1 MYPMSSRRPGH
12 TVCLLQPQYNEA
24 GLPDPQSLLAHFRL
38 VTKLLRTGAAV
49 AAYTPGMGG
58 PAEAVM
64 KMAFGNGFGFDF
76 DEKVT
81 MEDLF
86 GYAYGSFV
94 LELDGH
100 EPVGKMLGTIRP
112 DSRFVWH
119 GESVNGV
126 ALQKA

>member
-1 MYPMSSRRPGH
+1 
-12 TVCLLQPQYNEA
+12 
-24 GLPDPQSLLAHFRL
+24 
-38 VTKLLRTGAAV
+38 
-49 AAYTPGMGG
+49 
-58 PAEAVM
+58 M

-100 EPVGKMLGTIRP
+100 EPVGKVLGTIRP
-112 DSRFVWH
+112 DCRFVWH
-119 GESVNGV
+119 GESVDGV
-126 ALQKA
+126 ALQKAYEEKLEPVYSCNIPDAQVPVETVPSRPRPGSARRQNRPAEGSNSRVPRYQLRV